1 MPLDIVLG
9 LQWGDEGK
17 GKIVDM
23 IGKEY
28 DYVAR
33 FQGGPNAGHTLI
45 IDGKKTV
52 LHQIPSGIF
61 RPNVTC
67 VIGNGVILDPIILKR
82 ELEGL
87 IRNGIE
93 VQNRLI
99 ISDKT
104 HLILPTH
111 AALDRMAET
120 AKDIKIGSTLKGIAP
135 AYRDKIARVGLPI
148 GAITKE
154 NFADR
159 LLHLFNSHQE
169 MLPDEF
175 RLATEDYQNCLD
187 ACQYLKQ
194 FQILPTELI
203 LNDALKKG
211 QKVLA
216 EGAQGTLL
224 DIDFGAYPFVTSSNT
239 TAGGACTGLGVAPT
253 YVRKIIG
260 VFKAYATRV
269 GNGPFPTELKDEQGE
284 KLRQKGGEFG
294 STTGR
299 PRRCGWIDL
308 PALRYAIRI
317 NGVTELAITKMDV
330 LTGLDHLKTCTDYEI
345 NGKHYDIY
353 PCTTDPNINPVYQ
366 ILDGWDYISD
376 GTEIHPDA
384 QNYIQYLTKQL
395 DTPITFISVGPGRN
409 ENIILPA

>member
-67 VIGNGVILDPIILKR
+67 VIGNGVIIDPIILKR

-87 IRNGIE
+87 IQNGIE
-93 VQNRLI
+93 VTNRLL
-99 ISDKT
+99 ISDKA

-111 AALDRMAET
+111 AALDRMAEA
-120 AKDIKIGSTLKGIAP
+120 AKENKIGSTLKGIAP
-135 AYRDKIARVGLPI
+135 AYRDKIARIGLPL
-148 GAITKE
+148 GDVLKKDFT
-154 NFADR
+154 NR
-159 LLHLFNSHQE
+159 LFLAFRNHQRK
-169 MLPDEF
+169 L
-175 RLATEDYQNCLD
+175 TEEYHTDVEAFHECLE
-187 ACQYLKQ
+187 ACEYLQQ
-194 FQILPTELI
+194 FQILPTELV

-216 EGAQGTLL
+216 EGAQGSLL
-224 DIDFGAYPFVTSSNT
+224 DLDFGAYPYVTSSNT
-239 TAGGACTGLGVAPT
+239 TAGGACTGLGIAPT
-253 YVRKIIG
+253 YVKKIIG

-269 GNGPFPTELKDEQGE
+269 GNGPFPTELNDEQGE
-284 KLRQKGGEFG
+284 QLRQKGGEFG
-294 STTGR
+294 ATTGR

-317 NGVTELAITKMDV
+317 NGVSELAITKMDI
-330 LTGLDHLKTCTDYEI
+330 LTGLDSVKACIDYEVD
-345 NGKHYDIY
+345 GKRHDIY
-353 PCTTDPNINPVYQ
+353 PCTMDENITPHYETLN
-366 ILDGWDYISD
+366 GWDYISD
-376 GTEIHPDA
+376 GTAIHPNA
-384 QNYIQYLTKQL
+384 RNFIQYLTNQL
-395 DTPITFISVGPGRN
+395 DTPISFVSVGPGRD
-409 ENIILPA
+409 ENIITPA

>member
-87 IRNGIE
+87 IQNGIE
-93 VQNRLI
+93 VPNRLL
-99 ISDKT
+99 ISDKA

-111 AALDRMAET
+111 AALDRMAEA

-135 AYRDKIARVGLPI
+135 AYRDKIARLGLPM
-148 GAITKE
+148 GAISKE

-159 LLHLFNSHQE
+159 LLHVFNSHQE
-169 MLPDEF
+169 LLPEAF
-175 RLATEDYQNCLD
+175 RTDLEAFQNCLD

-194 FQILPTELI
+194 FQILPTELV
-203 LNDALKKG
+203 LNNALKRG

-224 DIDFGAYPFVTSSNT
+224 DIDFGAYPYVTSSNT

-269 GNGPFPTELKDEQGE
+269 GNGPFPTELTDNQGE
-284 KLRQKGGEFG
+284 QLRQKGGEFG

-330 LTGLDHLKTCTDYEI
+330 LTGLDHLKTCTDYEV
-345 NGKHYDIY
+345 NGERHDIY
-353 PCTTDPNINPVYQ
+353 PCTVDETIIPHYET
-366 ILDGWDYISD
+366 LSGWDYISD
-376 GTEIHPDA
+376 GINIHSNA
-384 QNYIQYLTKQL
+384 RNFIQYLTKQL

-409 ENIILPA
+409 DNIILPA